1 MGCFGGI
8 LLTSATNKE
17 VQGLLVGAA
26 VGLDLLGPEPQE
38 VLQATDL
45 DNHGLVDW
53 QINFWK
59 T

>member
-26 VGLDLLGPEPQE
+26 VGPDLLGPEPQE
-38 VLQATDL
+38 ALQETGL